1 MMDAYAQEAAQVAQ
15 VAVDSMSVGDA
26 TGPIGLL
33 VAALVALDR
42 LGLLRRN
49 GDASTETAI
58 LTERLAALRSAYD
71 AHVTASAAALDAH
84 RRDIR
89 ERLDRLDADVR
100 QAIRDAQK

>member
-1 MMDAYAQEAAQVAQ
+1 MMDAYAQDAAQVAQ

-26 TGPIGLL
+26 TGTIGLF
-33 VAALVALDR
+33 VSAIVALDR
-42 LGLLRRN
+42 ILRRN
-49 GDASTETAI
+49 GDAATETAI